1 MIATPHFYAWND
13 RIEDFLKR
21 RKAAFEAIKE
31 KKFRTKDNSITLVSS
46 VKDKEILLLDNIDF
60 ENKGE
65 LIMNINPN
73 TTDDS
78 IIRINNKDKYDSSE
92 FMIYM
97 KDKGYKCR

>member
-1 MIATPHFYAWND
+1 
-13 RIEDFLKR
+13 
-21 RKAAFEAIKE
+21 
-31 KKFRTKDNSITLVSS
+31 
-46 VKDKEILLLDNIDF
+46 
-60 ENKGE
+60 
-65 LIMNINPN
+65 MNINPN